1 MEAQLSLDH
10 IRGATTW
17 ELRLSTWWM
26 DAPELDVPALAEK
39 IRESSMRL
47 VTMSGV
53 ARTDGET
60 DILYHV
66 AKAGE
71 MYTIRVRSHDQSL
84 PSTSLILPAANWI
97 EREIQDLYAVT
108 FAGHPEP
115 AALVRPPQLERG
127 FFRLPGG
134 SSWSRMKSG
143 GNEKE

>member
-1 MEAQLSLDH
+1 MESQLMLDT
-10 IRGATTW
+10 IRGATVW
-17 ELRLSTWWM
+17 EQRMGTWWM

-39 IRESSMRL
+39 IRACEMRL
-47 VTMSGV
+47 ITMSGV

-60 DILYHV
+60 DVLYHA
-66 AKAGE
+66 AKGGE
-71 MYTIRVRSHDQSL
+71 EYTIRVCSHNQMI
-84 PSTSLILPAANWI
+84 PSISLILPAANWI

-108 FAGHPEP
+108 FVGHPEP

-134 SSWSRMKSG
+134 ASQSRMKTA